1 MGQRGQGIIFFSM
14 ENEIKLSIRNRM
26 FIHHRIVSAVKRVE
40 FVSDLMLYIVPR
52 GRCVISVFCVCMH

>member
-1 MGQRGQGIIFFSM
+1 VGQRGQGIIFFSM